1 MSYFF
6 CTNLPGATTPVAIGS
21 KEHALI
27 NRMVS
32 VITSFAINGNPNS
45 FEDESEWKPIDSTK
59 PLECFNI
66 TNDSFETIE
75 FPGVDRLN
83 VWNEICKDSNV
94 PLY

>member
-6 CTNLPGATTPVAIGS
+6 KTNLPGATTTVVIGS
-21 KEHALI
+21 KEFALI

-32 VITSFAINGNPNS
+32 LITSFAINGNPNS
-45 FEDESEWKPIDSTK
+45 FEDESEWNPIDSSK
-59 PLECFNI
+59 PLKCFNI
-66 TNDSFETIE
+66 TNDSFEMIE

-83 VWNEICKDSNV
+83 VWNEICEDSNV